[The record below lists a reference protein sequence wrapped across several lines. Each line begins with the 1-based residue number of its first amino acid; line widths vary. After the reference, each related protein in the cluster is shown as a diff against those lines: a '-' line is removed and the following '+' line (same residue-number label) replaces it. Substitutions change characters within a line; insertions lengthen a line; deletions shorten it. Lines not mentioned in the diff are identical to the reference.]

1 MHAPRQDPFD
11 LARFE
16 RAQANTYTTA
26 LAELRRGRKTTH
38 WMWYVFPQMRGLGSS
53 AESVRYGISGLDEAR
68 AYLAHPVLGA
78 RLRECAEAVLAVPSR
93 SAEEILGPV
102 DAMKLRSCATL
113 FAQVAEP
120 GSVFGRVL
128 ARFFN
133 EVGEPSSMDR
143 DREER
148 PARG

>member
-1 MHAPRQDPFD
+1 MHAPTQDPFD

-26 LAELRRGRKTTH
+26 LAELRRGLKTTH

-53 AESVRYGISGLDEAR
+53 AESVRYSISGLDEAR
-68 AYLAHPVLGA
+68 AYLAHAVLGA
-78 RLRECAEAVLAVPSR
+78 RLRECAEAVLAVTSR

-113 FAQVAEP
+113 FAEVAEP
-120 GSVFGRVL
+120 GSVFARVL

-133 EVGEPSSMDR
+133 EVGESSSTDR
-143 DREER
+143 AREER